1 MLQKALITGAA
12 GFIGSNLTKKLLENN
27 IEILAIDDF
36 SSGKEI
42 NLPRKHKNLHLKKIS
57 ILDDDI
63 NKLIH
68 DFKPNITY
76 HLAAQIS
83 VSASTKNPLNDAK
96 INILGSINLLES
108 IKTLI
113 NHKFIYI
120 TSGGTVYGEPETLP
134 AIESYPAIP
143 LSQYGASKYSIEN
156 YLKIY
161 NRLHNIGYSIL
172 RLANVY
178 GPNQDPH
185 GEAGVVAIF
194 IKAILSN
201 NHFQIYGDGKDQ
213 RDYIYID
220 DVINAIILSGQSN
233 NHGPYNI
240 GTGKGTSTN
249 KIFSLIA
256 KYCEFSNIPIHAKP
270 RPGDINKIVLDIT
283 KAKEEINWRPKYSID
298 EGIKKTVEWFKNN
311 PY

>member
-57 ILDDDI
+57 ILDDDL
-63 NKLIH
+63 NKLIQ

-108 IKTLI
+108 IKTLT

-134 AIESYPAIP
+134 AIESYPAMP

-161 NRLHNIGYSIL
+161 NRL
-172 RLANVY
+172 
-178 GPNQDPH
+178 
-185 GEAGVVAIF
+185 
-194 IKAILSN
+194 
-201 NHFQIYGDGKDQ
+201 
-213 RDYIYID
+213 
-220 DVINAIILSGQSN
+220 
-233 NHGPYNI
+233 YNI
-240 GTGKGTSTN
+240 G
-249 KIFSLIA
+249 
-256 KYCEFSNIPIHAKP
+256 
-270 RPGDINKIVLDIT
+270 
-283 KAKEEINWRPKYSID
+283 
-298 EGIKKTVEWFKNN
+298 
-311 PY
+311 